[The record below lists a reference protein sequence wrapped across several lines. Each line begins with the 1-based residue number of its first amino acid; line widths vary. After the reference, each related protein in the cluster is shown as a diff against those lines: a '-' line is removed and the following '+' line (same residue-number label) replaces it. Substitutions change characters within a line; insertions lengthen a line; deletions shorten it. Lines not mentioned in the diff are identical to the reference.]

1 MIAQFFQTVDLG
13 IKSLLV
19 QKLRAGLA
27 ALGIFI
33 GTSTVIW
40 LVAMGEGVSYRAQQQ
55 ILELGAKNV
64 IVRTVKPNASGD
76 EDANSRVKTYGLL
89 RADYRRIVENIPN
102 IRRAIPMRELKF
114 ELRLDDR
121 TADAKLVGCAE
132 EYLELNRLQIARGRW
147 LSPRD
152 RGKKVIVLAD
162 ETAKRLFPFENPI
175 GRAIWVGSEFYTVI
189 GQTKDRTASAAI
201 GGSLDSRDYNL
212 DAYIPLQTLRQR
224 VGDLVMKRVGG
235 GQGFNFTG
243 ENVEL
248 SQITVEVN
256 HIEEVDETAQIIETL
271 LRKYHEKQDYA
282 VVVPRE
288 LLRQAERTRTMFNV
302 LLVVIAGI
310 SLLVGGI
317 GIMNIMLA
325 TVTERTREIGVRRAL
340 GATRSDIIGQF
351 LTETVVLTASGGIA
365 GVLFGLS
372 VGPVFRLIKRIIMA
386 ISPESL
392 PPIVNSLEPRIAM
405 WSVVLSLGISL
416 GVGVLFGVYPA
427 RKAAYLDPI
436 EALRHE

>member
-1 MIAQFFQTVDLG
+1 M
-13 IKSLLV
+13 
-19 QKLRAGLA
+19 
-27 ALGIFI
+27 
-33 GTSTVIW
+33 
-40 LVAMGEGVSYRAQQQ
+40 
-55 ILELGAKNV
+55 
-64 IVRTVKPNASGD
+64 
-76 EDANSRVKTYGLL
+76 
-89 RADYRRIVENIPN
+89 
-102 IRRAIPMRELKF
+102 
-114 ELRLDDR
+114 
-121 TADAKLVGCAE
+121 VG
-132 EYLELNRLQIARGRW
+132 N
-147 LSPRD
+147 RD
-152 RGKKVIVLAD
+152 RGEKVIVLAA
-162 ETAKRLFPFENPI
+162 ETARRLFPYENPI

-212 DAYIPLQTLRQR
+212 DAYIPIKTLRQR

-235 GQGFNFTG
+235 GRGFNFVG
-243 ENVEL
+243 EDVEL

-256 HIEEVDETAQIIETL
+256 RIEEVDETAQIIETL
-271 LRKYHEKQDYA
+271 LKKFHEEEDYA

-340 GATRSDIIGQF
+340 GAARSDIIGQF
-351 LTETVVLTASGGIA
+351 LTETVVLTASGGLA

-372 VGPVFRLIKRIIMA
+372 VGPIFRLIKQTVTA
-386 ISPESL
+386 ISPEAL
-392 PPIVNSLEPRIAM
+392 PPIVHQLEPRIAL
-405 WSVVLSLGISL
+405 WSVLLSLGISL

>member
-1 MIAQFFQTVDLG
+1 VISQFFQTVDLG

-55 ILELGAKNV
+55 ILELGARNV
-64 IVRTVKPNASGD
+64 IVRTVQPNASGD
-76 EDANSRVKTYGLL
+76 EDANSRVKIYGLL

-121 TADAKLVGCAE
+121 TADAKLVGCTE

-162 ETAKRLFPFENPI
+162 ETAKRLFPWENPI
-175 GRAIWVGSEFYTVI
+175 DRAIWVGSEFYTVI
-189 GQTKDRTASAAI
+189 GQTKGRNASAAI

-212 DAYIPLQTLRQR
+212 DAYIPIKTLRQR

-256 HIEEVDETAQIIETL
+256 NIEEVDETAQIIETL

-340 GATRSDIIGQF
+340 GAARSDIIGQF
-351 LTETVVLTASGGIA
+351 LIETVVLTASGGLA
-365 GVLFGLS
+365 GVLFGLA
-372 VGPVFRLIKRIIMA
+372 VGPVFRFIKRAIMA

-392 PPIVNSLEPRIAM
+392 PPIVDSLEPRIAM